1 MQIFIGLKK
10 VIDKKF
16 GLKNLSKE
24 FLKMDSNLCIIFLC
38 MQMKKWVRIFKVL
51 GKLFNVLNERP
62 LSETE

>member
-1 MQIFIGLKK
+1 
-10 VIDKKF
+10 
-16 GLKNLSKE
+16 
-24 FLKMDSNLCIIFLC
+24 MDSNLCIIFLF